1 MKSPTSAL
9 IIEKSPTFSKYL
21 ALLLQRMG
29 LKSLHVFELEDAKSY
44 LSLVFTD
51 ILIVGD
57 QCVDKPIHAVVQ
69 ELANHTSDRP
79 IPIIVISTCAD
90 SDVVEACGKA
100 GCQSYLLKPVQPKK
114 LHDALYAKV
123 TPASVQRKNL
133 RSNVELAAEVI
144 IDGQQMQSLQVLTL
158 SKRGM
163 LVSHST
169 AVSVG
174 TKVSC
179 MIPLDGSQLSV
190 SGRVIYN
197 LSQVEGN
204 DLQAFCIHF
213 ELMSSFRAEQ
223 IDLYLERILDQRY
236 LTPELAER
244 VESSC
249 NLQRADHT
257 RGL

>member
-9 IIEKSPTFSKYL
+9 IIERSPTFSMYL

-29 LKSLHVFELEDAKSY
+29 LKSLRVCELEAAKSY
-44 LSLVFTD
+44 LSRVFTD
-51 ILIVGD
+51 ILIIGD
-57 QCVDKPIHAVVQ
+57 QYEDKPIHAIVQ
-69 ELANHTSDRP
+69 ELASHTSGRP

-90 SDVVEACGKA
+90 NAVIEACGKA
-100 GCQSYLLKPVQPKK
+100 GCQSYLFKPVQPKK

-123 TPASVQRKNL
+123 APASVQRKNL
-133 RSNVELAAEVI
+133 RSKVELTAEVT

-158 SKRGM
+158 SKGGM

-169 AVSVG
+169 AVPVG

-179 MIPLDGSQLSV
+179 MMSLDGSQLSV
-190 SGRVIYN
+190 SGKVIYN

-204 DLQAFCIHF
+204 DMRAFCIHF
-213 ELMSSFRAEQ
+213 ELMRSFRVEL

-236 LTPELAER
+236 LAPELAKGGIK
-244 VESSC
+244 
-249 NLQRADHT
+249 LQLAKS
-257 RGL
+257 